1 MKTPTEFNHRVQSG
15 TIDLDL
21 IAAATQKIELNIAT
35 CLPNTPVGSDGDCLH
50 TSFNLLTGKI
60 KHRSGENIPADVLE
74 QLQQLHIAQIETIQL
89 AIQSQMESV
98 EVVEPRANSHPPNSY
113 RSHPE
118 TKNAATERQ
127 HYSRERILVT
137 ATPTIPAPLEA
148 IDEEWESWDETKD
161 RPAPKSATA
170 TIASCRQTTA
180 SIPDWEEHWLTQQ
193 DRTIEPTLVP
203 APATIIDG
211 SATTECW
218 EKFTPECVGFNTPGI
233 LPDRR
238 HRQPD
243 VEDLEEIL
251 ASLTSVPGIRRDR
264 LGFGNLL

>member
-1 MKTPTEFNHRVQSG
+1 MKTQTEFKDRVQSG

-21 IAAATQKIELNIAT
+21 IATATQKIELNIAT
-35 CLPNTPVGSDGDCLH
+35 CLPSIPVDRDRDCLH
-50 TSFNLLTGKI
+50 TSVNLLTGEI
-60 KHRSGENIPADVLE
+60 KHRSGDNIPADVLE
-74 QLQQLHIAQIETIQL
+74 QLQQLHVAQIETIQL

-98 EVVEPRANSHPPNSY
+98 EVVEPRASSHPPNSY
-113 RSHPE
+113 RSHLE
-118 TKNAATERQ
+118 TKSAATEGQ

-137 ATPTIPAPLEA
+137 APPTTPAPLEA

-170 TIASCRQTTA
+170 TMTYCHQTTA
-180 SIPDWEEHWLTQQ
+180 SIPDWEEHWLAQQ

-203 APATIIDG
+203 APATSIDG

-238 HRQPD
+238 HHQPD
-243 VEDLEEIL
+243 VEDLDEIL
-251 ASLTSVPGIRRDR
+251 ASLTSVPGIRGDR
-264 LGFGNLL
+264 LGFGNL